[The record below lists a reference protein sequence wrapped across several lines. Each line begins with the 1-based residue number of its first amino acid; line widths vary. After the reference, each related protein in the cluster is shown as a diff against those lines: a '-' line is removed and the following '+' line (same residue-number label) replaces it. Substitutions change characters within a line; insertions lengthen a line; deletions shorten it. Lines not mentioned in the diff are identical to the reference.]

1 MLFDK
6 VLLATDY
13 SPAAETL
20 FQCLPELKNF
30 GLKEVILTHV
40 ADTHSAGGNV
50 VEFQKHNERKL
61 EAYKKELEELGLSV
75 TVKVPIGFIGE
86 EINRIADEEKVS
98 LILTGS
104 RGKGIIQRRLL
115 GSSTTDILRKAATPV
130 LVEKCKKTGPN
141 QCEALCKQK
150 FLKILIPTDFSIHA
164 DKMVNKIKEIK
175 NLQEVVLLS
184 VIEKGETAE
193 EVAEKKNDL
202 KDKLSTMQKE
212 FEDINFTA
220 TTEVREGKASDNI
233 LEIAAKENITLIA
246 IPKKG
251 AGDMKELLIGSTADA
266 VVRKSKVPVLV
277 FPEENS

>member
-61 EAYKKELEELGLSV
+61 EAYKKELEEMGLSV